1 MKIRRQTY
9 DREQLTLAND
19 CQEESMRI
27 QVEAEGAERKSG
39 WFKELHCR
47 TKPIHHGQRAL
58 ASTWEVHRSVIS
70 DTANHGGGKS
80 SVNNFITGVKSEA
93 DWLAGLS

>member
-1 MKIRRQTY
+1 MKISRQTY
-9 DREQLTLAND
+9 DRELLILVND

-27 QVEAEGAERKSG
+27 QVEAEGTERKTG
-39 WFKELHCR
+39 WFKELHGR
-47 TKPIHHGQRAL
+47 TKPILHGQRAS
-58 ASTWEVHRSVIS
+58 ASTWRFHRSVIS

-80 SVNNFITGVKSEA
+80 VNNFITDVKSEA